1 LVPPRAGRS
10 GLCQP
15 PDPHGGNAS
24 APDVRQV
31 TLGGNLTADPVL
43 NQLDD
48 DRNVCQL
55 RLAANDENNQPMFI
69 DVATFG
75 VQADVCSKYLSK
87 GRAVALTRRLV

>member
-1 LVPPRAGRS
+1 MVPPRAGRS

-15 PDPHGGNAS
+15 PDLHGGNAS

-31 TLGGNLTADPVL
+31 TLVGNLTADPVL

-75 VQADVCSKYLSK
+75 VQADVCAKYLSK